1 MPILGDLLEEM
12 RKADVV
18 EVLSRVANSLEMYVT
33 GSHNIFNH
41 RTNVDINN
49 RLVCFDVKELGSQ
62 LKKLAMLVIQEQVW
76 NRVAQNRDVKSTHY
90 YCDELHLLL
99 RDEQTAKYV
108 VEIWKRFRK
117 WGGIPNGIT
126 QNVKDLL
133 ASPEIENILD
143 NSDFIYMLNQASG
156 DRMILQDKLNIS
168 DAQIKYVTNSGK
180 GKGLI
185 FFGDVILPFEDE
197 FPEDT
202 LMFKLLNTDPNKKKK
217 EDTAISENTEIEV
230 TAS

>member
-1 MPILGDLLEEM
+1 
-12 RKADVV
+12 
-18 EVLSRVANSLEMYVT
+18 
-33 GSHNIFNH
+33 
-41 RTNVDINN
+41 
-49 RLVCFDVKELGSQ
+49 
-62 LKKLAMLVIQEQVW
+62 
-76 NRVAQNRDVKSTHY
+76 
-90 YCDELHLLL
+90 
-99 RDEQTAKYV
+99 
-108 VEIWKRFRK
+108 
-117 WGGIPNGIT
+117 
-126 QNVKDLL
+126 
-133 ASPEIENILD
+133 
-143 NSDFIYMLNQASG
+143 MLNQASG